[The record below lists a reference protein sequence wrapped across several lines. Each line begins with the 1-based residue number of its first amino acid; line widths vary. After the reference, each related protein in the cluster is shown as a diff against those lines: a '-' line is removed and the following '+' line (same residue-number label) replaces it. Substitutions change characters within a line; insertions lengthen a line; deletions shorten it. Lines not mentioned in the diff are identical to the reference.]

1 VATKAMQS
9 GKVLTI
15 ELPQIVNG
23 QQTST
28 EIFNYFQRANTGAE
42 DRSVMV
48 RVIVVTEPGS
58 RDRIIKATNY
68 QTSIPP
74 ASLRA
79 TDKIHRDIESYLS
92 PFGIYYD
99 RRKNSQKILGRPA
112 DQIISISLLAQSIMA
127 IVLQRPDSARA
138 RPSSLLKNDDDY
150 RKLFSNTYPIEIY
163 LSASKIIKTVQAY
176 LRSNEHLEPKER
188 TNLQFYVAM
197 HACALIAG
205 KAAPRIDDLVAIKPE
220 ALTGEILQTSLE
232 VIKNL
237 YDALGASDQVA
248 KGSQLLTDL
257 KDSLAT
263 QFSAQESLLLT
274 Q

>member
-1 VATKAMQS
+1 MQS

-28 EIFNYFQRANTGAE
+28 EIFNYFQKANTGAE

-48 RVIVVTEPGS
+48 RVVVVTEPGS

-92 PFGIYYD
+92 PFGVYYD

-150 RKLFSNTYPIEIY
+150 KKLFSNTYPIEIY
-163 LSASKIIKTVQAY
+163 LFVSKIIKAVQAN
-176 LRSNEHLEPKER
+176 LRSNQALEPKER
-188 TNLQFYVAM
+188 TNLLFYVAM
-197 HACALIAG
+197 HACALLTG
-205 KAAPRIDDLVAIKPE
+205 KAAPTINDLVAIRHE
-220 ALTGEILQTSLE
+220 AFTDQILQTSLG
-232 VIKNL
+232 VVKHL
-237 YDALGASDQVA
+237 YDDLGGSDQVA
-248 KGSQLLTDL
+248 KGSQLLTNL
-257 KDSLAT
+257 KNSLAT
-263 QFSAQESLLLT
+263 QFSAQQSLPLPP